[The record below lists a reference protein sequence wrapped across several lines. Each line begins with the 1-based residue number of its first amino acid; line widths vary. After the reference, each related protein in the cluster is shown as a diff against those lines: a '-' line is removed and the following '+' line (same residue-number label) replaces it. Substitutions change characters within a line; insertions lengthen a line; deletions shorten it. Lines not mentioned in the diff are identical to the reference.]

1 MIEESAQVVEARA
14 GYAWVETR
22 RRSACGSCSVGG
34 ACGTSVIA
42 KLIGNRSHRFRVRD
56 DLGVLPGEQV
66 VIGIPDATLTRAS
79 LTAYLLPLLALMG
92 TAVLAQALG
101 AGEGLT
107 ALAGLLGLG
116 LGMALAGRS
125 SIRGR
130 ERYRPLLLRRAP
142 DRPRLVGMPAGNR
155 RPQSLK
161 VRGLSK

>member
-1 MIEESAQVVEARA
+1 MIEESAQVVEAGT

-22 RRSACGSCSVGG
+22 RRSACGSCSAGG
-34 ACGTSVIA
+34 ACGTLVIA

-56 DLGVLPGEQV
+56 DLGALPGEQV
-66 VIGIPDATLTRAS
+66 VIGIPDSTLTRAS

-92 TAVLAQALG
+92 TALVAQALG

-107 ALAGLLGLG
+107 ALAGLLG

-130 ERYRPLLLRRAP
+130 ERYRPLLLRRTP
-142 DRPRLVGMPAGNR
+142 DRRYLVGMPAGSR
-155 RPQSLK
+155 RTQSLQI
-161 VRGLSK
+161 RGLSE